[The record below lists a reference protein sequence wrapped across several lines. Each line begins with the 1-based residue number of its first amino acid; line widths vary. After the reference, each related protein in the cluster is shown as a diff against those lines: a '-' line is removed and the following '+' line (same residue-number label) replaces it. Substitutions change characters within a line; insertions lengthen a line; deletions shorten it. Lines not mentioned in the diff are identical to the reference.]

1 MIYRLFSSVSE
12 PAAVAVG
19 FFERFDDRDTGL
31 ANRVD
36 DHLRHPV
43 AAPEGVGRF
52 TEVDGGDF
60 DFAAVVGILS

>member
-1 MIYRLFSSVSE
+1 MIYRLYSRVSE

-19 FFERFDDRDTGL
+19 FFERFDDRDAGL

-43 AAPEGVGRF
+43 AAPEGVG
-52 TEVDGGDF
+52 
-60 DFAAVVGILS
+60 